1 MSHEEALSLPS
12 GTPVLIDNGFGSW
25 VRAVFVRVHPVIKR
39 KIIVRIQTSQGGFRE
54 TVKICSYVKLAE
66 QTQ

>member
-1 MSHEEALSLPS
+1 MSHEEALSLQS
-12 GTPVLIDNGFGSW
+12 GTPVLIDNGFGSM

-39 KIIVRIQTSQGGFRE
+39 KIIVRIQTKRGSRE